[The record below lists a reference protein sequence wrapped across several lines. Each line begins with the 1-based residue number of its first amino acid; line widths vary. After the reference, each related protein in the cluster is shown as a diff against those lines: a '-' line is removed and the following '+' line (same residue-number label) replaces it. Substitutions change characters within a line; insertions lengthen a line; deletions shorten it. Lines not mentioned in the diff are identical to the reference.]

1 MRAASPFISA
11 SKDERP
17 ESDRISFTATDIYGL
32 MAASAMTQGEIS
44 GRRRPRAGLRPYHAL
59 AVLALGLNAA
69 VMLAQSPAP
78 VTIGAAIEA
87 ATKDYPTVK
96 EATAR
101 AAAATAAVD
110 ESQAAYVP
118 RLDALWQ
125 LNRASRNNVFGL
137 LLPQSI
143 VPPISGPV
151 LGTDTFESAWG
162 SAAGL
167 LFSAEV
173 FDFGRRSASVSAAR
187 AQATSREAESV
198 LARLTAGVAVA
209 DAYLTAL
216 GAQQTVIAA
225 RANVT
230 RLETLHGVIK
240 AQVDAELKPG
250 ADQSRVDAELAAAR
264 NRLVTAEQV
273 LAIAK
278 LTIAEAMGRGD
289 VDVALDAGSL
299 LSFQPAL
306 PARAETLIA
315 NHPAVIAATESAKA
329 ADLKREVTRLSFR
342 PRLFFNGALAARASG
357 ANVDGTI
364 DATHGLWPDVPN
376 WAAGLTVSFPFLD
389 HSANRA
395 RLAIDTAEADAS
407 RAQVQGVT
415 QRKQIEVRQ
424 AEVLLD
430 AAARIASQIPVQL
443 SAARQADAQARARY
457 EAGLTGILE
466 VADAQ
471 RLLAQAE
478 SEEALASLAVWRA
491 RLALAAATGDLV
503 PFITEAANPTGIRVR
518 P

>member
-1 MRAASPFISA
+1 M
-11 SKDERP
+11 KVDE
-17 ESDRISFTATDIYGL
+17 S
-32 MAASAMTQGEIS
+32 S
-44 GRRRPRAGLRPYHAL
+44 GFRRRC
-59 AVLALGLNAA
+59 AVATLLILVLNAA
-69 VMLAQSPAP
+69 VILAQSPAP

-87 ATKDYPTVK
+87 ATRDYPGVT

-101 AAAATAAVD
+101 ALAATSAVNA
-110 ESQAAYVP
+110 SRAAYWP

-137 LLPQSI
+137 LLPQNV

-151 LGTDTFESAWG
+151 LGTDTFDSAWG

-173 FDFGRRSASVSAAR
+173 FDFGRRSASVGAAT
-187 AQATSREAESV
+187 AQATSSEAQAV

-216 GAQQTVIAA
+216 GAQQTVLAA

-230 RLETLHGVIK
+230 RLETLHDVIK

-250 ADQSRVDAELAAAR
+250 ADQSRIDAELAAAR

-273 LAIAK
+273 LSVAK
-278 LTIAEAMGRGD
+278 LTIAEAMGRVDG
-289 VDVALDAGSL
+289 DVALDPGSL
-299 LSFQPAL
+299 LSVQPAV
-306 PARAETLIA
+306 PGHAETALA
-315 NHPAVIAATESAKA
+315 HHPAVIAATESARA

-364 DATHGLWPDVPN
+364 DGTGGLWPDVPN
-376 WAAGLTVSFPFLD
+376 WAAGLTVSFPFFD
-389 HSANRA
+389 YSVNRA
-395 RLAIDTAEADAS
+395 RLAVDTAEAGAS
-407 RAQVQGVT
+407 RARLEGVT
-415 QRKQIEVRQ
+415 QRKQIELRQ
-424 AEVLLD
+424 AEVILD
-430 AAARIASQIPVQL
+430 AAVRMAGQIPAQL
-443 SAARQADAQARARY
+443 SAAQQADAQARARY
-457 EAGLTGILE
+457 EAGLTSILE

-491 RLALAAATGDLV
+491 RLALAAASGDLA
-503 PFITEAANPTGIRVR
+503 PFITEAANPTGIRVK

>member
-1 MRAASPFISA
+1 
-11 SKDERP
+11 
-17 ESDRISFTATDIYGL
+17 
-32 MAASAMTQGEIS
+32 MTGEIS
-44 GRRRPRAGLRPYHAL
+44 GLSRQRAARWSL
-59 AVLALGLNAA
+59 LGLIAA
-69 VMLAQSPAP
+69 LVVSLSGTPLAQSPAP
-78 VTIGAAIEA
+78 VTIGAAIDAAARDYPVVTEA
-87 ATKDYPTVK
+87 A
-96 EATAR
+96 AR
-101 AAAATAAVD
+101 VAAATEAVN

-143 VPPISGPV
+143 VPSISGPV

-173 FDFGRRSASVSAAR
+173 FDFGRRSAAVEAAR
-187 AQATSREAESV
+187 AQALSSEAQTG
-198 LARLTAGVAVA
+198 LARLNAGVAAA

-216 GAQQTVIAA
+216 GAQQTAVAA
-225 RANVT
+225 RANVA
-230 RLETLHGVIK
+230 RLETLHGTIK

-250 ADQSRVDAELAAAR
+250 ADQSRIEAELAAAR
-264 NRLVTAEQV
+264 NTLLTAEQV
-273 LAIAK
+273 LALAK
-278 LTIAEAMGRGD
+278 LTIAEAMGRPDLD
-289 VDVALDAGSL
+289 VTLDPGRL
-299 LSFQPAL
+299 LAFQPAV
-306 PARAETLIA
+306 PARGDRPVAE
-315 NHPAVIAATESAKA
+315 HPAVVAATELAKT
-329 ADLKREVTRLSFR
+329 ADFKREVTRLSFR

-364 DATHGLWPDVPN
+364 TGTRGLWPDVPN

-389 HSANRA
+389 FTANRA
-395 RLAIDTAEADAS
+395 RLAGDTAGAAAA
-407 RAQVQGVT
+407 RARLQGVT
-415 QRKQIEVRQ
+415 QRKQIEVKR

-430 AAARIASQIPVQL
+430 AAVRMAANVPLQL

-457 EAGLTGILE
+457 DAGLTNILE

-491 RLALAAATGDLV
+491 RLALAAALGDLA
-503 PFITEAANPTGIRVR
+503 PFIAEAANPTGTRVK

>member
-1 MRAASPFISA
+1 MTHGEMF
-11 SKDERP
+11 
-17 ESDRISFTATDIYGL
+17 GL
-32 MAASAMTQGEIS
+32 
-44 GRRRPRAGLRPYHAL
+44 RRRSAAWWVVRAVATTFTLILSATVGR
-59 AVLALGLNAA
+59 
-69 VMLAQSPAP
+69 AQSQAS

-87 ATKDYPTVK
+87 AAKDSPSVT
-96 EATAR
+96 EAAAR
-101 AAAATAAVD
+101 AAAATAMID
-110 ESQAAYVP
+110 ESRAAYVP
-118 RLDALWQ
+118 RLDGLWQ

-143 VPPISGPV
+143 VPSISGPV

-173 FDFGRRSASVSAAR
+173 FDFGRRSASVGTSRALAASSE
-187 AQATSREAESV
+187 AQAA
-198 LARLTAGVAVA
+198 LARLNAGVAVA

-216 GAQQTVIAA
+216 GAHQMVLAA
-225 RANVT
+225 RANVA
-230 RLETLHGVIK
+230 RLDTLHGIVK

-250 ADQSRVDAELAAAR
+250 ADQSRIDAELAAAR
-264 NRLVTAEQV
+264 NRLVTAEQ
-273 LAIAK
+273 LLSIAK
-278 LTIAEAMGRGD
+278 LAIAEAMGRAEL
-289 VDVALDAGSL
+289 DVALDPGPL
-299 LSFQPAL
+299 LSFL
-306 PARAETLIA
+306 PATAARADRPIA
-315 NHPAVIAATESAKA
+315 NHPAVIAATELTKA
-329 ADLKREVTRLSFR
+329 ADLKHEVTRLSFR

-364 DATHGLWPDVPN
+364 DGGHGLWPDVPN

-389 HSANRA
+389 FTANRA
-395 RLAIDTAEADAS
+395 RLAVETAEASAS
-407 RAQVQGVT
+407 RARLQGVT

-424 AEVLLD
+424 AEVMLD
-430 AAARIASQIPVQL
+430 AASRMAGQIPVQL
-443 SAARQADAQARARY
+443 AAARQADAQARARY

-491 RLALAAATGDLV
+491 RLALASALGDLA
-503 PFITEAANPTGIRVR
+503 PFISEAANPTGSRVK